1 MRQKQTNLNDE
12 YQRVTNF
19 SKTYLEL
26 NTMGLDLVSFNL
38 TLNTFF

>member
-1 MRQKQTNLNDE
+1 MRPKQTNLNNE

-19 SKTYLEL
+19 SETYLEL

-38 TLNTFF
+38 TLNAFF